1 MRKTSVYLTDAEAEG
16 LRRAARET
24 GRSQAD
30 LIRDGVHHVLV
41 AAGLE
46 QRHFCSLGRG
56 HGGGDPYSRWDA
68 NDVHAEVMGK
78 EQAMLVRGRT

>member
-46 QRHFCSLGRG
+46 KRHFHSLGKG
-56 HGGGDPYSRWDA
+56 HGGGAPYSPWDA
-68 NDVHAEVMGK
+68 DDVYAEVMGK
-78 EQAMLVRGRT
+78 K